1 MPSGEAMT
9 IEAIDYEAEF
19 DSTRTVPGFAAILEG
34 WAPEAAAFR
43 STARA
48 DLGIAYGPAPRN
60 RLDLFLPEGEP
71 RRAVA
76 MFIHGGFW
84 MSFDGSHF
92 SHMARGLVAHGVP
105 VAVPTYSLC
114 PDVSLGA
121 IIDEIRAATAYLW
134 RRFRLPV
141 IVTGHS
147 AGGHLA
153 ACMAA
158 TDWGSVDTTLPPRL
172 VPAAYSLSGVFDL
185 EPLLGIEV
193 NRALRMSP
201 EEARAWSPIRWTP
214 PAGAVLVA
222 AVGGDETGEHRRQCR
237 AMADVWTERGAAASY
252 EEIPSRNH
260 FDVIAPLADPH
271 SAMVRSVLE
280 LAGPGPWR

>member
-1 MPSGEAMT
+1 MA
-9 IEAIDYEAEF
+9 IQAIDYEAEF
-19 DSTRTVPGFAAILEG
+19 DSTRTVPDFAAILAA
-34 WAPEAAAFR
+34 WAPAAAAFR

-48 DLGIAYGPAPRN
+48 DLDVAYGDGQRN
-60 RLDLFLPEGEP
+60 RLDLFLPKGP
-71 RRAVA
+71 QAPAVA

-114 PDVSLGA
+114 PDVTLGA
-121 IIDEIRAATAYLW
+121 IIDEIRAATTYLW

-141 IVTGHS
+141 VAMGHS

-158 TDWGSVDTTLPPRL
+158 TDWGSVDTALPPRL

-185 EPLLGIEV
+185 EPLLGIGI
-193 NRALRMSP
+193 NASLRLSP
-201 EEARAWSPIRWTP
+201 EQARAWSPIHWTP

-222 AVGGDETGEHRRQCR
+222 AVGADETGEHRRQCR
-237 AMADVWTERGAAASY
+237 VMADAWTIRGAAATY
-252 EEIPSRNH
+252 EEILGRNH
-260 FDVIAPLADPH
+260 FDVIAPLADPD
-271 SAMVRSVLE
+271 SSMVRDVLE
-280 LAGPGPWR
+280 LTRRRDST